1 MKQSNIP
8 LIPVSW
14 GEFIDKLSILEIKK
28 EKIDNV
34 DALANI
40 NRELSYL
47 LNILDQ
53 HDYLPIVLELKET
66 LKSINL
72 KLWEIE
78 DAVRKKTFDKEFD
91 QEFIDLA
98 VSVVVFNTQRHT
110 TKRLIDVTLNSEISE
125 EKQYSAYE

>member
-1 MKQSNIP
+1 MKQLNIP
-8 LIPVSW
+8 LVPVSW
-14 GEFIDKLSILEIKK
+14 GEFTDKLTILEIKK

-40 NRELSYL
+40 HRELSYL

-53 HDYLPIVLELKET
+53 HDYLPIISELKQT
-66 LKSINL
+66 LRSVNL

-98 VSVVVFNTQRHT
+98 VSVVVFNKQRHA
-110 TKRLIDVTLNSEISE
+110 TKRLIDAALNSEISE

>member
-1 MKQSNIP
+1 MKQLNIP
-8 LIPVSW
+8 LVPVSW
-14 GEFIDKLSILEIKK
+14 GEFTDKLTILEIKK

-40 NRELSYL
+40 HRELSYL

-53 HDYLPIVLELKET
+53 HDYLPIILELKQT
-66 LKSINL
+66 LRSVNL

-78 DAVRKKTFDKEFD
+78 DAVRKKTFDKQFD

-98 VSVVVFNTQRHT
+98 VSVVVFNKQRHA
-110 TKRLIDVTLNSEISE
+110 TKRLIDAALNSEISE

>member
-1 MKQSNIP
+1 MKQLNIP
-8 LIPVSW
+8 LVPVSW
-14 GEFIDKLSILEIKK
+14 GEFTDKLTILEIKK

-40 NRELSYL
+40 NRELFYL

-53 HDYLPIVLELKET
+53 HDYLPIISELKQT
-66 LKSINL
+66 LRSVNL

-78 DAVRKKTFDKEFD
+78 DAVRKKTFDKQFD

-98 VSVVVFNTQRHT
+98 VSVVVFNKQRHA
-110 TKRLIDVTLNSEISE
+110 TKRLIDAALNSEISE

>member
-1 MKQSNIP
+1 MKTEIP
-8 LIPVSW
+8 LVPVSW
-14 GEFIDKLSILEIKK
+14 GEFTDKLTILEIKK

-53 HDYLPIVLELKET
+53 HDYLPIISELKQT
-66 LKSINL
+66 LRSVNL

-78 DAVRKKTFDKEFD
+78 DAVRKKTFDKQFD

-98 VSVVVFNTQRHT
+98 VSVAVFNKQRHA
-110 TKRLIDVTLNSEISE
+110 TKRLIDAALNSEISE